1 MLTAG
6 HYHTLKI
13 DRISEHGLYLT
24 DEEGAEVLLP
34 NRYTSLQHK
43 IGDTIEV
50 FVYHD
55 SENRLV
61 ATTEHPLAT
70 VGEVAY
76 LQVVDKTIHGAF
88 LDWGLKAK
96 DLFLPNS
103 NQMYRLEIG
112 KKYPVYVYEDRV
124 SGRVVATT
132 YLKSFINNT
141 EITVSPRE
149 EVDILIV
156 AETPIGFRVTIN
168 NRHWGMIYRNQIFHS
183 VQIGDRLKG
192 YVVRITNDNRI
203 DISLQRQ
210 GYDEVKHMA
219 DRLIELLH
227 AHRGRLP
234 VCDSSTPE
242 QIQQL
247 TQMSKKSFKR
257 CAGHLMKQ
265 HKITMDDRGI
275 TLTEKEPFGEH
286 NTPDAPTPKDH
297 RK

>member
-1 MLTAG
+1 
-6 HYHTLKI
+6 
-13 DRISEHGLYLT
+13 
-24 DEEGAEVLLP
+24 
-34 NRYTSLQHK
+34 
-43 IGDTIEV
+43 
-50 FVYHD
+50 
-55 SENRLV
+55 
-61 ATTEHPLAT
+61 
-70 VGEVAY
+70 
-76 LQVVDKTIHGAF
+76 
-88 LDWGLKAK
+88 
-96 DLFLPNS
+96 
-103 NQMYRLEIG
+103 
-112 KKYPVYVYEDRV
+112 
-124 SGRVVATT
+124 
-132 YLKSFINNT
+132 
-141 EITVSPRE
+141 
-149 EVDILIV
+149 
-156 AETPIGFRVTIN
+156 
-168 NRHWGMIYRNQIFHS
+168 MIYHNQIFQP

-192 YVVRITNDNRI
+192 YVVRITDDHRI

-257 CAGHLMKQ
+257 GAGHLMKQ

>member
-1 MLTAG
+1 MISAG
-6 HYHTLKI
+6 HYHTLQVN
-13 DRISEHGLYLT
+13 RITEHGIYLA
-24 DEEGAEVLLP
+24 DDEGAEVLLP
-34 NRYTSLQHK
+34 NRYASLQHK
-43 IGDTIEV
+43 IGNTIDV

-55 SENRLV
+55 SENRPV

-70 VGEVAY
+70 AGEVAF
-76 LQVVDKTIHGAF
+76 LQVVDKTIHGVF

-141 EITVSPRE
+141 EITVSPRD
-149 EVDILIV
+149 EVDIMVV
-156 AETPIGFRVTIN
+156 AETSIGFRVTIN
-168 NRHWGMIYRNQIFHS
+168 NRHWGMIYHNQIFQP

-192 YVVRITNDNRI
+192 YVVRITEDNRI

-210 GYDEVKHMA
+210 GYDEVKQMA
-219 DRLIELLH
+219 DRLLELL
-227 AHRGRLP
+227 RNNGGRLP
-234 VCDSSTPE
+234 LCDASTPE

-247 TQMSKKSFKR
+247 TRMSKKSFKR

-275 TLTEKEPFGEH
+275 TLIEKTDREQPDEPAE
-286 NTPDAPTPKDH
+286 PSKVS
-297 RK
+297 RR